1 MLAERGIQCRV
12 LSMATVKPLD
22 VESLVRAVDETG
34 RIVTVE
40 EHTVEGG
47 LGGAVAEILL
57 ELGCIPTCFHRIGL
71 RAGFSSIV
79 GTQKYLRKV
88 YGMDAPA
95 IVAVVEKKLLSKEQR
110 LSEYVAR

>member
-1 MLAERGIQCRV
+1 MLAKRGIQCRV
-12 LSMATVKPLD
+12 LSMATIKPLD

-34 RIVTVE
+34 GIVTVE
-40 EHTVEGG
+40 EHTVDGG
-47 LGGAVAEILL
+47 LGGAVAENLL
-57 ELGCIPTCFHRIGL
+57 DMGCIPSCYHRIGL

-95 IVAVVEKKLLSKEQR
+95 IVAVVERRLSSRELR
-110 LSEYVAR
+110 HSEYVAR